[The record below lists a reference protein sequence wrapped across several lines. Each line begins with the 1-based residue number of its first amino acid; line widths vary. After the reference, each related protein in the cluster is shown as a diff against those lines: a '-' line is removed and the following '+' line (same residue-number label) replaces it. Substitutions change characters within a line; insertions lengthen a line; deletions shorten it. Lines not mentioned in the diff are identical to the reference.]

1 MEVLWHELGLAGLF
15 CRTDLAVESKEIA
28 ETIHGGPVPGSMSRV
43 EEQDGIKITRLDVTN
58 EAASRQIG
66 RIQGHYVTLEVPGL
80 RNQDTELQDKVA
92 AAVCQ
97 GVYRIFQ

>member
-1 MEVLWHELGLAGLF
+1 MNLDLREYSV
-15 CRTDLAVESKEIA
+15 RTDLAVESKEIA
-28 ETIHGGPVPGSMSRV
+28 ETIHGGPVPGLNEQV

-80 RNQDTELQDKVA
+80 RNQDTELQEKVA
-92 AAVCQ
+92 AA
-97 GVYRIFQ
+97 FAKEFTAF